1 LENFLINGK
10 YFLKCMKSDG
20 ERAEGRNIHIM
31 SAGKGLES
39 TFQTAIKVYPVGGV
53 VIVTD
58 VDIEEHHDNTEKSDI
73 VESVRSVQE
82 TCRRVDWPCEVI
94 VVPHGSLELLRD
106 RVMDLYIRNPEN
118 HYFFNVT
125 NGNKILSLGLFMI
138 SIWIGGEAYYIDKGK
153 VKAGLVIPEDYAR
166 ELKRNRTAEIQ
177 ILVDGSDPTIART
190 AMSYSIILANNHSVK
205 LRKLQTA
212 PSALSAKP
220 LVLYNPTLESSKFNV
235 PGVVGLI
242 LQNITII
249 LTAFAMVRERER
261 GTIEQLIMTPV
272 TSLELIVG
280 KLIPYILIGFY
291 DFIIILFLSYLLFGV
306 SVKGSLALLI
316 LLGSIFLIG
325 ALAMGMLIS
334 TVAKTQLQAMQA
346 AILFLLPSV
355 LLSGF
360 MFPREAMPKLIY
372 AISCTF
378 PITYFLQILRGIIV
392 KGIGLNYLAGVTAI
406 LMLQIAVIILI
417 TMKKFKKTLD

>member
-1 LENFLINGK
+1 
-10 YFLKCMKSDG
+10 MKLRRLLTITKK
-20 ERAEGRNIHIM
+20 EFIHIKRDKASLM
-31 SAGKGLES
+31 MALVAPIMMLLIFGY
-39 TFQTAIKVYPVGGV
+39 AVN
-53 VIVTD
+53 TD
-58 VDIEEHHDNTEKSDI
+58 VNHVELVVCDESRTQESRELIEKFNNSYYFKTFEM
-73 VESVRSVQE
+73 VESSDKVE
-82 TCRRVDWPCEVI
+82 E
-94 VVPHGSLELLRD
+94 
-106 RVMDLYIRNPEN
+106 
-118 HYFFNVT
+118 
-125 NGNKILSLGLFMI
+125 
-138 SIWIGGEAYYIDKGK
+138 YIDKGTVK
-153 VKAGLVIPEDYAR
+153 VGLVIPIDYAR
-166 ELKRNRTAEIQ
+166 DIKRNRAAEIQ

-190 AMSYSIILANNHSVK
+190 AMSYSVILANNHSIRLKELSTKKAQLSAVS
-205 LRKLQTA
+205 A
-212 PSALSAKP
+212 PAVNAKP
-220 LVLYNPTLESSKFNV
+220 LVMYNPTLESSKFNV

-291 DFIIILFLSYLLFGV
+291 DFIVILILSYFLFGV
-306 SVKGSLALLI
+306 AIKGSLLLLI
-316 LLGSIFLIG
+316 LLGTIFLIG

-334 TVAKTQLQAMQA
+334 AVAKTQLQAMQA
-346 AILFLLPSV
+346 AMLFILPSV

-378 PITYFLQILRGIIV
+378 PITYFLEILRGIIV
-392 KGIGLNYLAGVTAI
+392 KGVGLRYLAGVTSI

>member
-1 LENFLINGK
+1 
-10 YFLKCMKSDG
+10 MKLRRLLTITKK
-20 ERAEGRNIHIM
+20 EFIHIKRDRASLVM
-31 SAGKGLES
+31 ALVAPVMMLLIFGL
-39 TFQTAIKVYPVGGV
+39 AVN
-53 VIVTD
+53 TD
-58 VDIEEHHDNTEKSDI
+58 VNSVKLAVFDGSRTPYSRELIAKFNNSYYFKSFELVDSPRKVEE
-73 VESVRSVQE
+73 
-82 TCRRVDWPCEVI
+82 
-94 VVPHGSLELLRD
+94 
-106 RVMDLYIRNPEN
+106 
-118 HYFFNVT
+118 
-125 NGNKILSLGLFMI
+125 
-138 SIWIGGEAYYIDKGK
+138 YIDKGK
-153 VKAGLVIPEDYAR
+153 VKVGLVIPEDYAR

-190 AMSYSIILANNHSVK
+190 AMSYSVILANNYSVK
-205 LRKLQTA
+205 LKEVTA
-212 PSALSAKP
+212 AKPALSAKP

-272 TSLELIVG
+272 TSAELIVG
-280 KLIPYILIGFY
+280 KLIPYVLIGFY
-291 DFIIILFLSYLLFGV
+291 DFIIILVLSYLLFGV
-306 SVKGSLALLI
+306 VVKGSLALMI
-316 LLGSIFLIG
+316 LLGSVFLIG

-334 TVAKTQLQAMQA
+334 TVAKSQLQAMQA

-372 AISCTF
+372 ALSCTF
-378 PITYFLQILRGIIV
+378 PITYFLEILRAVIV
-392 KGIGLNYLAGVTAI
+392 KGVGMNYLTGVTAI
-406 LMLQIAVIILI
+406 LLLQIAVIILI